1 MPEIARM
8 AASLVACLA
17 RPNGAPHFL
26 PYAPQEVPLGD
37 ERFRAF
43 ACAFHAQTDPK
54 QAPTHRRFRAVPA
67 VGGTPRRNWRAA
79 PLRCVISRFH
89 GTTSGDACEP
99 SPA

>member
-26 PYAPQEVPLGD
+26 PY

-67 VGGTPRRNWRAA
+67 KERNAPPRSASRPAPVRYFTLSRNH
-79 PLRCVISRFH
+79 F
-89 GTTSGDACEP
+89 G
-99 SPA
+99 